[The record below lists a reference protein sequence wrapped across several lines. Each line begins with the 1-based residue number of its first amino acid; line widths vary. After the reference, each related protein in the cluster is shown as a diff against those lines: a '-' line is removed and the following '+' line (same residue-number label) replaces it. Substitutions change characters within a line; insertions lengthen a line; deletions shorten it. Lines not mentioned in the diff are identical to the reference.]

1 MSKGFASQHRSRWA
15 YKVLETRGSPH
26 GRVYGDIRGAAEAL
40 LGEASTLIDRVV
52 ASADPFD
59 ALLRA
64 IGQDPDEEVDF
75 SVCEV
80 PLRSSI
86 RLVA

>member
-1 MSKGFASQHRSRWA
+1 MALSVERPAPGRWA
-15 YKVLETRGSPH
+15 YKVLESKGAET

-40 LGEASTLIDRVV
+40 LGGASTVVERVV
-52 ASADPFD
+52 RSADPFD

-64 IGQDPDEEVDF
+64 IGQDPDEEIEFLVH
-75 SVCEV
+75 EV
-80 PLRSSI
+80 PLRQCI